1 MCVTSKM
8 FSPVW
13 KSNYG
18 AFVLNCRVDPH
29 AIDATPARWR
39 GDAGSSPL
47 DGASTAASSPR
58 NDLVHPTHSLISTQ
72 VASSIFRNN
81 NAEDESGIQ
90 NSGKGSAVT
99 VTEGVLDVRDSIFDS
114 NEQHKQG
121 AIYTWDTLNIS
132 LTNCSFTDNEATD
145 GRGGAVCFEAD
156 RSTMDR
162 TSLQIQDCTFR
173 GNEAK
178 DEGGALYT
186 LRIRNVNISNCL
198 FEENDSTNEHG
209 GGAYV
214 QRPQDDADGNDLTV
228 GSRLDVRDTTFRA
241 NKAKESGG
249 GLYAIQISNVTI
261 SNCLFESNDAEKDR
275 GGGFYVLPYVQHAFS
290 DVRVRNTVVRSNTA
304 AKNGGGAFVNSAMRT
319 TITDCLFD
327 ENTATDGHGG
337 GAYVQRSAD
346 NTPSRLDVLD
356 SVFRKNNAGS
366 DNHGGGLYALQVSK
380 VDVARCTFEENKADA
395 KGGGLYAQP
404 HLDQTSSD
412 VRVRITIFRSNE
424 AKTNGGGA
432 FVGSAVTTTFSDVEF
447 LENSAD
453 GNAGAANMGE
463 HAGTALF
470 ERVLVSGNTA
480 GLDSGGIHLYRT
492 SGVFRNSTFTENT
505 AGNYGGALGQDAQ
518 DSNKKELSIDNS
530 TFISNEADAGGAVT
544 FKQDT
549 TTIHGCTFTGNTAK
563 AGSNNYNGRGGALY
577 KGNGARLDLTDS
589 MFSAN
594 HAEER
599 GGAIYATGSTGNPTQ
614 GAYVGG
620 CSFQENIADAGGA
633 ALGSWLESW
642 GLNAS
647 SFVDNDDT
655 SDDEGLMRL
664 QKGHIWVRDCEFT
677 TAQRILDL
685 TTTDSTLKVYC
696 SPTLTSAHVFK
707 CGGCDATYD
716 DDACGPVVDANA
728 FGFDVTWP

>member
-1 MCVTSKM
+1 M
-8 FSPVW
+8 
-13 KSNYG
+13 
-18 AFVLNCRVDPH
+18 
-29 AIDATPARWR
+29 
-39 GDAGSSPL
+39 
-47 DGASTAASSPR
+47 
-58 NDLVHPTHSLISTQ
+58 ISTQ

-114 NEQHKQG
+114 NEQYKQG

-132 LTNCSFTDNEATD
+132 LTNCTFTDNKATD
-145 GRGGAVCFEAD
+145 GRGGAACFEAD

-186 LRIRNVNISNCL
+186 LRIRNVNISNCF
-198 FEENDSTNEHG
+198 FEDNDSTNEHG

-214 QRPQDDADGNDLTV
+214 QRPQDDADGNELTV

-249 GLYAIQISNVTI
+249 GLYAVSVSNVTI
-261 SNCLFESNDAEKDR
+261 NNCLFEENDAEDK
-275 GGGFYVLPYVQHAFS
+275 GGGLFVLPYVQHAFS
-290 DVRVRNTVVRSNTA
+290 DVRVHNTVVRSNTA

-327 ENTATDGHGG
+327 ENAAADGHGG

-412 VRVRITIFRSNE
+412 VLVRNTVFRSNE

-432 FVGSAVTTTFSDVEF
+432 FVGSCA
-447 LENSAD
+447 
-453 GNAGAANMGE
+453 
-463 HAGTALF
+463 
-470 ERVLVSGNTA
+470 
-480 GLDSGGIHLYRT
+480 
-492 SGVFRNSTFTENT
+492 
-505 AGNYGGALGQDAQ
+505 
-518 DSNKKELSIDNS
+518 
-530 TFISNEADAGGAVT
+530 
-544 FKQDT
+544 
-549 TTIHGCTFTGNTAK
+549 
-563 AGSNNYNGRGGALY
+563 
-577 KGNGARLDLTDS
+577 
-589 MFSAN
+589 
-594 HAEER
+594 
-599 GGAIYATGSTGNPTQ
+599 
-614 GAYVGG
+614 
-620 CSFQENIADAGGA
+620 
-633 ALGSWLESW
+633 
-642 GLNAS
+642 
-647 SFVDNDDT
+647 
-655 SDDEGLMRL
+655 
-664 QKGHIWVRDCEFT
+664 
-677 TAQRILDL
+677 
-685 TTTDSTLKVYC
+685 
-696 SPTLTSAHVFK
+696 
-707 CGGCDATYD
+707 
-716 DDACGPVVDANA
+716 
-728 FGFDVTWP
+728 

>member
-1 MCVTSKM
+1 
-8 FSPVW
+8 
-13 KSNYG
+13 
-18 AFVLNCRVDPH
+18 
-29 AIDATPARWR
+29 
-39 GDAGSSPL
+39 
-47 DGASTAASSPR
+47 
-58 NDLVHPTHSLISTQ
+58 
-72 VASSIFRNN
+72 
-81 NAEDESGIQ
+81 
-90 NSGKGSAVT
+90 
-99 VTEGVLDVRDSIFDS
+99 
-114 NEQHKQG
+114 
-121 AIYTWDTLNIS
+121 
-132 LTNCSFTDNEATD
+132 
-145 GRGGAVCFEAD
+145 
-156 RSTMDR
+156 MDR
-162 TSLQIQDCTFR
+162 TSLQLRDCTFR

-198 FEENDSTNEHG
+198 FEDNDSENDHG

-249 GLYAIQISNVTI
+249 GLYALQVSNVTI
-261 SNCLFESNDAEKDR
+261 DNCLFEDNDAEDK
-275 GGGFYVLPYVQHAFS
+275 GGGLYVLPYVQHAFS
-290 DVRVRNTVVRSNTA
+290 DVRVLRTVVQSNTA

-319 TITDCLFD
+319 TFTDCLFD
-327 ENTATDGHGG
+327 ENEAADGHGG
-337 GAYVQRSAD
+337 GAFVQRSAD

-380 VDVARCTFEENKADA
+380 VDVVRCTFEENKADA

-412 VRVRITIFRSNE
+412 VRVRNTVFRSNE
-424 AKTNGGGA
+424 ATTNGGGA
-432 FVGSAVTTTFSDVEF
+432 FVGSAVTTTFSDVDF

-463 HAGTALF
+463 HAGTAYF

-480 GLDSGGIHLYRT
+480 DGDSGGIHLYRT
-492 SGVFRNSTFTENT
+492 SGVVRDSTFTENT
-505 AGNYGGALGQDAQ
+505 AGGYGGALGQDAQ
-518 DSNKKELSIDNS
+518 DSNKKELSIENS
-530 TFISNEADAGGAVT
+530 TFTSNEADAGGAVT

-563 AGSNNYNGRGGALY
+563 AGSENYQGRGGALY
-577 KGNGARLDLTDS
+577 KNNGARLDLTDS
-589 MFSAN
+589 TFEAN
-594 HAEER
+594 HAEDR
-599 GGAIYATGSTGNPTQ
+599 GGAIFATSSTGNPTQ
-614 GAYVGG
+614 GAYVEG
-620 CSFQENIADAGGA
+620 CSFQENIANAGGA
-633 ALGSWLESW
+633 ALGSWQESW

-655 SDDEGLMRL
+655 SNSEGLMRL

-677 TAQRILDL
+677 TDQRIVDL
-685 TTTDSTLKVYC
+685 TTADSTLKVYC
-696 SPTLTSAHVFK
+696 SPTLT
-707 CGGCDATYD
+707 DALVNVKND
-716 DDACGPVVDANA
+716 AFNFEDACGPVVDANA